1 MSKLSSRCIKSLTI
15 GNFLYRV
22 DFNDF
27 EELSFLKPK
36 YSLSFQC
43 YFFIFS
49 WTFISSMMTSSLLM
63 HVCLLISYYF
73 NSETFFLRI
82 ASTSLVISRSPLSWS
97 AIPSQK
103 TKYWSEFQNYK
114 LVRSIFKLTIFQH
127 FKKRFVILCNEA
139 CWFFI
144 VS

>member
-1 MSKLSSRCIKSLTI
+1 MSSRCIKSWTI

-36 YSLSFQC
+36 DSLSFQC
-43 YFFIFS
+43 YFFIFYR
-49 WTFISSMMTSSLLM
+49 TFISSMMTSSFLM
-63 HVCLLISYYF
+63 HVCLLFSNYF
-73 NSETFFLRI
+73 NYETFFLRI
-82 ASTSLVISRSPLSWS
+82 TSKSFVISRSTLSWS
-97 AIPSQK
+97 AILSQK

-139 CWFFI
+139 RWFFM